1 MKQTE
6 PKRWRIVGT
15 SDDGLKVTLGRYE
28 TKEEADRDLT
38 RYETDGFYKKI
49 TLIPI
54 KVEEPPEENTD
65 DATDRK
71 KDKR

>member
-6 PKRWRIVGT
+6 PKRWRIAGT

-38 RYETDGFYKKI
+38 RYETAGFYKKI

-65 DATDRK
+65 ATDGQK
-71 KDKR
+71 GKS